1 MMRTPFGS
9 AFVRSLRALY
19 RDRTGLALIEFAYT
33 LPLVLM
39 LGVLGIETANLAV
52 TNMRVSQIALNLAD
66 NASRVGERTD
76 SATQR
81 LREVDINDVLQAVRL
96 QGENLELTQRGRIT
110 LSSLEADNSG
120 TQRIHWQRCIGRRS
134 GLNFDSRYGTA
145 PTSAGN
151 QPGPSFAG
159 TVMTDGMGPPGR
171 RVKAPNNSGVMFVE
185 VNYEYRP
192 IIDFY
197 GIVPSQIHYT
207 ASFIVRDNRD
217 FSQVFNPSPA
227 ASRATCDLYTA

>member
-1 MMRTPFGS
+1 MTIASRP
-9 AFVRSLRALY
+9 AFVQSLRSLRN
-19 RDRTGLALIEFAYT
+19 DRSGLALIEFAYS

-66 NASRVGERTD
+66 NASRVGERTAL
-76 SATQR
+76 ATQQ

-110 LSSLEADNSG
+110 LSSLEADNGG

-134 GLNFDSRYGTA
+134 GLEFDSRYGTA
-145 PTSAGN
+145 PTSAGT

-159 TVMTDGMGPPGR
+159 TVMTDGMGPEGR
-171 RVKAPNNSGVMFVE
+171 KVEAPPNAGVMFVE
-185 VNYEYRP
+185 VNYEYEP
-192 IIDFY
+192 IIDIY
-197 GIVPSQIHYT
+197 GIVPGHIHYT

-217 FSQVFNPSPA
+217 FSQVFNPSPTA
-227 ASRATCDLYTA
+227 QRATCDLYTA